1 MNARTQAA
9 PVALP
14 ALAPAARGSMLARGL
29 LRLAGWRV
37 QFAGLP
43 GPQGVLVVA
52 PHTSN
57 WDFVVLVLAKWAI
70 GLQVCFWGKDTLFR
84 IPLFGR
90 WLRWLG
96 GVPVARH
103 APQGAVGQMVELMR
117 AAREQGRP
125 MWLGLSPEGTR
136 SRTAGWRS
144 GFYRVALQAEVPV
157 GLVALDF
164 GRREVRVQ
172 HFWQLCGDAEADLA
186 VMAQALQGARG
197 HRAALAAPVRWL

>member
-1 MNARTQAA
+1 MNARHHAA
-9 PVALP
+9 PLALQP
-14 ALAPAARGSMLARGL
+14 QPLPVRGSALARTL
-29 LRLAGWRV
+29 LRLGGWRV
-37 QFAGLP
+37 LFHGLP
-43 GPQGVLVVA
+43 GPQGVLAVA

-57 WDFVVLVLAKWAI
+57 WDFIVLLLAKWAI

-103 APQGAVGQMVELMR
+103 APQGAVGQMVESMR
-117 AAREQGRP
+117 EARAQGRP

-144 GFYRVALQAEVPV
+144 GFYRVALQAGVPV

-164 GRREVRVQ
+164 GRREVRVE
-172 HFWQLCGDAEADLA
+172 HFWQLGGDAEADLA
-186 VMAQALQGARG
+186 VMAAALQGARG
-197 HRAALAAPVRWL
+197 HRPALAAPVRWL